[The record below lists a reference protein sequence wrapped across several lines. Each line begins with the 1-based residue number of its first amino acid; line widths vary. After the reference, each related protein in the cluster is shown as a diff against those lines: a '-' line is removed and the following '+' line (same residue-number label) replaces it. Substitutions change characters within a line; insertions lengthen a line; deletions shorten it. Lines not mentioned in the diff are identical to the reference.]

1 MAFPRAFVAQVHLQ
15 RFPAPWDP
23 LDGFNRYVRG
33 PLREAVRAQI
43 GNELEVRWHT
53 CMTAILPMILYS
65 SVNILGCDNE
75 SCEESA
81 RISGYS
87 SVFLYMK
94 VQVVAWALS
103 LVTGYVVIFPVLLRM
118 VKFVVSCGSGSS
130 PLQCVRILLLLRQ
143 LALGL
148 DPVSRPVPRVLL
160 RGPTGVL

>member
-33 PLREAVRAQI
+33 TLREAVIAQI

-53 CMTAILPMILYS
+53 CMTAILP
-65 SVNILGCDNE
+65 
-75 SCEESA
+75 
-81 RISGYS
+81 
-87 SVFLYMK
+87 MK

-130 PLQCVRILLLLRQ
+130 PLQCVLAGVCCPLAFEYCYFCVSLLWGSILSLVQ
-143 LALGL
+143 CLGFF
-148 DPVSRPVPRVLL
+148 
-160 RGPTGVL
+160 